1 MAKYQRVQIP
11 SQSQAGLPEP
21 PIFDISSSR
30 QIPAPALAP
39 APTPTPTH
47 SHSHSPVKIKYYS
60 RVGEGAE
67 PDQNNGSGSSQKGR
81 LQGAPA
87 TLLTG

>member
-21 PIFDISSSR
+21 PIFEISRSR
-30 QIPAPALAP
+30 QIPALAP
-39 APTPTPTH
+39 APSPTTTH
-47 SHSHSPVKIKYYS
+47 SYSHSPVKIKYYS